1 MKAAEF
7 PVVAEA
13 QRAAH
18 AQMGFFNRM
27 MAAKIAG
34 SSSHRQSVAV
44 VKKAS
49 APRRA
54 STKK

>member
-13 QRAAH
+13 KRAAH

-27 MAAKIAG
+27 MAAKTA
-34 SSSHRQSVAV
+34 SSSAHRPVVVAV
-44 VKKAS
+44 KKSSTTRS
-49 APRRA
+49 APA
-54 STKK
+54 KK